1 MRAARLVKPLVFL
14 LCLVPLGL
22 IARAFFLDQLGA
34 NPIEKVELET
44 GRWTLRM
51 LAITLAITPLRKI
64 SGWNGVARYRRMLG
78 LFTYFYASTHL
89 LVYIGA
95 DMVFDVSDIVEDVL
109 EHLYVTVG
117 MLTFLILT
125 PLAITSTKGWIRRLG
140 KRWVKLHRLIY
151 VAAIT
156 GTIHYLWAVKKDTF
170 LPLVYLAIF
179 MILLGYRLWDH
190 FSKRRSAP
198 QTPTTHS
205 RKPQGETEPSSTS
218 A

>member
-1 MRAARLVKPLVFL
+1 MRASRLVKPLIFL

-44 GRWTLRM
+44 GRWTLRL
-51 LAITLAITPLRKI
+51 LAITLSVTPLRKI
-64 SGWNGVARYRRMLG
+64 TGWNGLSRYRRMLG
-78 LFTYFYASTHL
+78 LFTYFYACTHL
-89 LVYIGA
+89 LVYIGL

-109 EHLYVTVG
+109 EHVYVTVG

-125 PLAITSTKGWIRRLG
+125 PLAITSTKGWVRRLG

-179 MILLGYRLWDH
+179 IVLLGFRLWVH
-190 FSKRRSAP
+190 FSKRTGASK
-198 QTPTTHS
+198 TLES
-205 RKPQGETEPSSTS
+205 SSTPVS
-218 A
+218 AETVPTE